1 MAAVLAKVMH
11 EMGFEPGMIA
21 EITRLPRGTVT
32 DIIRGNGP
40 WRDTPQN
47 ELVETTRLRV
57 RRAIENASDSL
68 AMKAMAR
75 LDEKLSN
82 ASFMESLAI
91 FDVMAKVIGGSRDE
105 RN

>member
-1 MAAVLAKVMH
+1 MA

-57 RRAIENASDSL
+57 RAAIENAAYDL
-68 AMKAMAR
+68 AMKALAR
-75 LDEKLSN
+75 LEDKFN
-82 ASFMESLAI
+82 KASFWELISACDVLAR
-91 FDVMAKVIGGSRDE
+91 IGWR
-105 RN
+105 